1 MSISQDCTSPK
12 EQENY
17 RNLMPPPMSPNRLT
31 ISMEPRIAP
40 IHLHLTMIL
49 KKLFDHPAVIPP
61 FNDGLVATS
70 LVKPLQ
76 RIYKGVCMLQD
87 KLHVSQTNVN
97 WLREV
102 PFHMFANV
110 LTFVIQVQQKHND
123 LTESY
128 SRRERSLVHELEY
141 TRSKLYGKNY
151 TSSKSLTVICPC
163 FRNDLRQ
170 RPPARLRKYSVSSVH
185 M

>member
-1 MSISQDCTSPK
+1 MSISQDCTTPK
-12 EQENY
+12 EQENE

-49 KKLFDHPAVIPP
+49 RKLFDNPTVIPP
-61 FNDGLVATS
+61 FNDGLVAAS

-87 KLHVSQTNVN
+87 KLHVTQTNVN

-102 PFHMFANV
+102 QSTCLPKFSLLLFRYN
-110 LTFVIQVQQKHND
+110 
-123 LTESY
+123 
-128 SRRERSLVHELEY
+128 RS
-141 TRSKLYGKNY
+141 TM
-151 TSSKSLTVICPC
+151 TSQSHI
-163 FRNDLRQ
+163 RGGR
-170 RPPARLRKYSVSSVH
+170 
-185 M
+185 